1 MFSKKIDEFHDFLK
15 QKNETCQKKYGKFFY
30 YDIPIPKDDSK
41 LLKIINQIK
50 KNEISFD
57 CKEYNFDKKD
67 IQSNN
72 FFPHVRT
79 EEICKEL
86 NGFWDAQK
94 LNRIN
99 FFEKG
104 VCYINDN
111 GKKCIEKE
119 NQKLIR
125 DRSKKKFI
133 LYSQIEKEKKK
144 CENVKFCHFN
154 EKTFE
159 CNFRKVLWPD
169 NISNFENFQKFL
181 LDYYYSFLETI
192 PQTTFTNLDEEKN
205 ENNCVKV
212 KKLISQPQI
221 IIKTIFNFFA
231 KKNNESRGL
240 LIWHNAGSGKTCTAA
255 GMIDAFWDTD
265 KNIVVCSSIEGLKA
279 NPVENYILCLKKYYE
294 RFENFEIG
302 KITQMFKKRKI
313 IFFSFAQLTHF
324 LQLYR
329 PVKTKNVDE
338 NKNFLN
344 NALLIIDEVH
354 NLFNPLPAQKKEHEE
369 LIKFLLNRESYT
381 QNLVIGFLTATPGK
395 NISEIVDL
403 LNIIRS
409 PTTKKIKIPDF
420 NNDNSIK
427 EFSKSIKGLVSYF
440 NMQADLSRFPK
451 IVNLKPHLKEMSMT
465 QYLKYLDAYSKVTE
479 QQKNFS
485 YLEKKKLLRNYYIGS
500 RKYSNSL
507 WKFDENISLYEF
519 SCKIPVLIEQLRK
532 FSNEK
537 HYLYSAF
544 NSTVSFGAHGIIAI
558 ANILIS
564 YEKYKS
570 ITINDIIKWNKDN
583 SSLKPEKRFVILLK
597 KSSSDKNVETIM
609 NFFNHEKNKNGKI
622 CQLLLTSQNFN
633 EGLDFKDLM
642 NIHIFEPFLTEI
654 QEIQAIGRGVRFC
667 SHSRL
672 PKDKWIVRIHK
683 YLADKPIIKNVENF
697 KENQKKNLDKEMID
711 FQIEK
716 ESKSRLID
724 YFKVLN
730 ILKKEAV
737 DCAIFSKFHAQVEI
751 PYSCSEN

>member
-1 MFSKKIDEFHDFLK
+1 MVFS
-15 QKNETCQKKYGKFFY
+15 Q
-30 YDIPIPKDDSK
+30 
-41 LLKIINQIK
+41 
-50 KNEISFD
+50 
-57 CKEYNFDKKD
+57 
-67 IQSNN
+67 
-72 FFPHVRT
+72 
-79 EEICKEL
+79 
-86 NGFWDAQK
+86 
-94 LNRIN
+94 
-99 FFEKG
+99 
-104 VCYINDN
+104 
-111 GKKCIEKE
+111 
-119 NQKLIR
+119 
-125 DRSKKKFI
+125 
-133 LYSQIEKEKKK
+133 
-144 CENVKFCHFN
+144 
-154 EKTFE
+154 
-159 CNFRKVLWPD
+159 
-169 NISNFENFQKFL
+169 
-181 LDYYYSFLETI
+181 
-192 PQTTFTNLDEEKN
+192 
-205 ENNCVKV
+205 
-212 KKLISQPQI
+212 QPQ
-221 IIKTIFNFFA
+221 
-231 KKNNESRGL
+231 E
-240 LIWHNAGSGKTCTAA
+240 
-255 GMIDAFWDTD
+255 
-265 KNIVVCSSIEGLKA
+265 
-279 NPVENYILCLKKYYE
+279 
-294 RFENFEIG
+294 
-302 KITQMFKKRKI
+302 
-313 IFFSFAQLTHF
+313 
-324 LQLYR
+324 
-329 PVKTKNVDE
+329 
-338 NKNFLN
+338 
-344 NALLIIDEVH
+344 
-354 NLFNPLPAQKKEHEE
+354 
-369 LIKFLLNRESYT
+369 
-381 QNLVIGFLTATPGK
+381 K